1 MDAERVHV
9 VAEEF
14 SELVVGDLA
23 DEGGAPAEGGDA
35 GGGVAG
41 AAAGDELRRP
51 HMIEQPVGFLAVD
64 QPHRALHQAFA
75 NQKILFRMRQH
86 VDDRVSDRQHVELR
100 LGHEPSLL
108 KRRVALANRRGEW
121 QIGAS
126 GRCGSR
132 TQHLSSLPD
141 LTRQSIP

>member
-1 MDAERVHV
+1 MHV

-14 SELVVGDLA
+14 SELVVGHLA

-41 AAAGDELRRP
+41 AAAGDELRRA
-51 HMIEQPVGFLAVD
+51 HMVEEPVGLLAVD

-86 VDDRVSDRQHVELR
+86 VDDRVPDRQHVELR
-100 LGHEPSLL
+100 LGHPT
-108 KRRVALANRRGEW
+108 LAFERTRG
-121 QIGAS
+121 
-126 GRCGSR
+126 R
-132 TQHLSSLPD
+132 
-141 LTRQSIP
+141 